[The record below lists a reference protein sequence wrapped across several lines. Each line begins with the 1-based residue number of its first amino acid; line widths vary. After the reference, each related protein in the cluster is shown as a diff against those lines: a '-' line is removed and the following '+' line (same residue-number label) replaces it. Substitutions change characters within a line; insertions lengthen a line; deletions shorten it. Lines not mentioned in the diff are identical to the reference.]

1 MNLNKQMLQM
11 AKQMQQKM
19 TQMQEELAETEVEGS
34 SGGGMVKAW
43 ATGLGE
49 FLRIEI
55 SPEVIDPEDKEMLED
70 LVTTAVRDALEKGKA
85 LHAEKMGAIMPGGMG
100 GMPGL
105 F

>member
-1 MNLNKQMLQM
+1 M

-19 TQMQEELAETEVEGS
+19 ARMQEELAQTEVEGS

-49 FLRIEI
+49 LLRIEI
-55 SPEVIDPEDKEMLED
+55 AAEVVDPDDKEMLED
-70 LVTTAVRDALEKGKA
+70 LVTTAVRDALEKGKQ
-85 LHAEKMGAIMPGGMG
+85 LHAEKMGAIMPGGVG